1 MFSFKAAWNLLCLAY
16 CRVCTLQCPNR
27 STIFWLHRMWCL
39 VWVVVHTEHGI
50 DTRLLAVNMRQF
62 VTWTMNVPSSS
73 FSFSDAKA
81 HFWMNFHCFQSSVHF
96 QKRCRSVFPTTCS
109 FKCLTPVLLTVCLKI
124 FLRCHIYFWGKVDGV
139 KFEDEW
145 SVRQSPGTG

>member
-1 MFSFKAAWNLLCLAY
+1 MNYECAK
-16 CRVCTLQCPNR
+16 LQFFLFR
-27 STIFWLHRMWCL
+27 
-39 VWVVVHTEHGI
+39 
-50 DTRLLAVNMRQF
+50 RQ
-62 VTWTMNVPSSS
+62 SS
-73 FSFSDAKA
+73 FLDELSLFSIVCP
-81 HFWMNFHCFQSSVHF
+81 FSEEMQIC
-96 QKRCRSVFPTTCS
+96 FPTTCS